1 MTIYSLVF
9 IVFALSSSEID
20 PRGAE
25 DALGMR
31 TACHFYRDGHV
42 LDQGSRQ
49 ESPDTE
55 PREGG
60 RLRGD
65 QG

>member
-9 IVFALSSSEID
+9 IMFELSSSDVDLREAQD
-20 PRGAE
+20 
-25 DALGMR
+25 DLGMR
-31 TACHFYRDGHV
+31 TACYFYRGGHI

-60 RLRGD
+60 RLRRD